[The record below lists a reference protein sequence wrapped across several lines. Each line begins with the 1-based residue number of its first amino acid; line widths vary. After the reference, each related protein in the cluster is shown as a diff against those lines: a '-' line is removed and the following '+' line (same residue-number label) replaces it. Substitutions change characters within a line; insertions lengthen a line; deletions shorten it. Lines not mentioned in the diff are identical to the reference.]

1 MPVPCTTLNTPGG
14 SPTSSRSLPR
24 WKPISGV
31 SSLGLNTTVLPARS
45 AGKIFHVGTANGKFH
60 AVITPTTP
68 TGTRTLIAHLL
79 GISLGVV
86 TP

>member
-1 MPVPCTTLNTPGG
+1 
-14 SPTSSRSLPR
+14 
-24 WKPISGV
+24 
-31 SSLGLNTTVLPARS
+31 LNTTVFPASS

-68 TGTRTLIAHLL
+68 IGTRTLIAHLF